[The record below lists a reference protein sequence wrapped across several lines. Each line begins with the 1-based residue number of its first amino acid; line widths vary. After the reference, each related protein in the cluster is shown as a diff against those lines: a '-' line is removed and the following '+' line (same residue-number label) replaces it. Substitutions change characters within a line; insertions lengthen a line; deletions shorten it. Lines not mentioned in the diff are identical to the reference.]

1 MQNNIP
7 TEALIK
13 KMVRYGPETDR
24 VTLDSILGRKEEAL
38 SYLAKVATDHEY
50 WDMESAKDYSIWAP
64 ICAIH
69 LLSVIGGREA
79 ERAIEQAIRKY
90 YDDTEDWLTE
100 DMPSVLAT
108 LGPDSFGMLAGMVRD
123 QDLDIWVRV
132 GAARALLMISK
143 KSSDVRAGSIQLLKD
158 MIESET
164 DEFTRTMLLDHFI
177 EFRDEQSMP
186 FVKSFFERKMV
197 DTSHLPYDEVLR
209 VYAGEYDYLE
219 HDVPKDPMD
228 IFREEKGNFYRESNC
243 TIAEMLR
250 EHEEHSR
257 LQSTIKEEE
266 EEVAE
271 LKNRLQYYEN
281 YNSTPSANSGQVYS
295 KKVKIGRNE
304 PCPCGSGKKYK
315 KCCMKIV

>member
-1 MQNNIP
+1 
-7 TEALIK
+7 
-13 KMVRYGPETDR
+13 MVRYGPETDR
-24 VTLDSILGRKEEAL
+24 VTLDSILSRKEEAL
-38 SYLAKVATDHEY
+38 AYLAKVATDYEY
-50 WDMESAKDYSIWAP
+50 WDMVRGRDYSIWAP

-108 LGPDSFGMLAGMVRD
+108 LGPASFDMLAGMVRD

-164 DEFTRTMLLDHFI
+164 DKFTRTMLLDQFI
-177 EFRDEQSMP
+177 EFKDEQSMP

-209 VYAGEYDYLE
+209 VYAGEYDHLE

-228 IFREEKGNFYRESNC
+228 IFREEKGNFYRETNC

-250 EHEEHSR
+250 GHEEHSR
-257 LQSTIKEEE
+257 LQSTIKEKE

-281 YNSTPSANSGQVYS
+281 YDSPPSANPEQVYS
-295 KKVKIGRNE
+295 MKVKIGRND